1 MLLSNDTLDISSGFQ
16 AQTPVIEGYSAL
28 CKKTN
33 VRVLNNSH
41 DGMRW
46 IARDCTLRTYY
57 INVTSITLCNH
68 SPLELH
74 SMNMKIRNICIHST
88 SSPQTLFPFAA
99 SLCRASSL
107 EVGLTAF
114 RESKVLPHDDTHH
127 HMHRNSE
134 LHHLDHQDSLNQS
147 TRTAAVTALSLSLPS
162 VPFPSHRA
170 PHFQSTA
177 CTPAST
183 S

>member
-1 MLLSNDTLDISSGFQ
+1 MDSSGL
-16 AQTPVIEGYSAL
+16 YSTHIL
-28 CKKTN
+28 YQ
-33 VRVLNNSH
+33 
-41 DGMRW
+41 
-46 IARDCTLRTYY
+46 CT
-57 INVTSITLCNH
+57 INH
-68 SPLELH
+68 SMQPTPLELH

-88 SSPQTLFPFAA
+88 SSPQTLFPFTA

-114 RESKVLPHDDTHH
+114 RESKVLPHNYTHH

-134 LHHLDHQDSLNQS
+134 LHHLDHQGSLNQS
-147 TRTAAVTALSLSLPS
+147 TRTAAVTALSLYPTS
-162 VPFPSHRA
+162 VPSSSQLA